1 MNKMLEIKKW
11 AVLGAT
17 DDQSKFGYK
26 ILKRLGEKGYT
37 VYGINPKYNEIE
49 GIKIASSVEQL
60 PEKVEGISIIVNPKI
75 ALNSLETIK
84 EHGIKNLWFQPGSYN
99 DEVINKAKELGFNI
113 ENNQCLYVELG
124 KL

>member
-1 MNKMLEIKKW
+1 MCYEY
-11 AVLGAT
+11 
-17 DDQSKFGYK
+17 D
-26 ILKRLGEKGYT
+26 
-37 VYGINPKYNEIE
+37 EIE

-60 PEKVEGISIIVNPKI
+60 PEKVEGISVIVNPKI

>member
-1 MNKMLEIKKW
+1 MNKMLQVKKW

-26 ILKRLGEKGYT
+26 ILKRLKEKGYT

-49 GIKIASSVEQL
+49 GIKVVSSIDNL
-60 PEKVEGISIIVNPKI
+60 PEKVDGISVIVNPKI
-75 ALNSLETIK
+75 ALNSLENIK
-84 EHGIKNLWFQPGSYN
+84 QYGAENLWFQPGSY
-99 DEVINKAKELGFNI
+99 DSQVINKAKELGFNI
-113 ENNQCLYVELG
+113 ENNNCLYVELG